1 MTGELGHDK
10 PEGQYQFCFVIS
22 KYYRAKYLGNNITK
36 GERLWQNPN
45 EEKIV
50 LVLPCS

>member
-22 KYYRAKYLGNNITK
+22 KYYRAKYLKVKCSCWSRKETK
-36 GERLWQNPN
+36 HSKEFH
-45 EEKIV
+45 
-50 LVLPCS
+50 